1 MGLRVQ
7 DRGCFLRI
15 VVNLGDLGDSE
26 LLGFNVDLGI
36 FGYIDSLGASRVKFS
51 LPFNL
56 NFHE

>member
-26 LLGFNVDLGI
+26 LLGFNVDLAYLDI
-36 FGYIDSLGASRVKFS
+36 STLLV
-51 LPFNL
+51 
-56 NFHE
+56 FHV